1 MDSKNNIFEIEKLY
15 SEPGIYII
23 YNKNKETAYIGQAKD
38 MKERM
43 RQHLEALY
51 SNKTKRMFDNKN
63 LLCEFNKG
71 DNLYL
76 YRSLDKVDESSLDNM
91 ESLYFQAAKEYF
103 GKNGVH
109 NKADL
114 TSKYKTLEDELKR
127 AKEKIERTITKE
139 MKTPIIRV
147 DDTTKRRIKQD
158 IIGKYEK
165 DIILDAYKKQEKN
178 SVKRIEF
185 ERISIRDLYENGKL
199 DHIIIGKMGDYIGKD
214 NKSQSFTDIIAE
226 KLACISDNKKCL
238 WATASSNVDK
248 INDFIDKYGFGEEK
262 RVYAIFALTS
272 TQYKSKY
279 KLKKYIHKET
289 GLSIT
294 APEKKRFKA
303 LIIDKF
309 MTVKEDFDFNNFI
322 QNYYYHARAAI
333 DGQSHRILMNNEIS
347 SFSQMPAKIVSRKA
361 TVFNNDELQKELGI
375 NKFDLQEKGKFK
387 DSIPNEKVTFSDANG
402 ASYFIIAEV
411 TKAAWIYPVEE

>member
-1 MDSKNNIFEIEKLY
+1 MNNIFEIEKLY

-43 RQHLEALY
+43 RQHLNALY
-51 SNKTKRMFDNKN
+51 SNKIKRVFDNKN

-71 DNLYL
+71 DNHYL
-76 YRSLDKVDESSLDNM
+76 YRSLIKADESSLDNM
-91 ESLYFQAAKEYF
+91 ESLYFQAAKMYF
-103 GKNGVH
+103 DKKGVH

-114 TSKYKTLEDELKR
+114 TNKYKPSEYELKS
-127 AKEKIERTITKE
+127 AVEKIERTIME
-139 MKTPIIRV
+139 ELRTPIIRI
-147 DDTTKRRIKQD
+147 DDKTKRRINQD

-165 DIILDAYKKQEKN
+165 DIILDAYAKRVKN
-178 SVKRIEF
+178 SEEQIEF
-185 ERISIRDLYENGKL
+185 ERISIKDLYETGKL
-199 DHIIIGKMGDYIGKD
+199 DHIIIGKMGDYIGED
-214 NKSQSFTDIIAE
+214 NKSQCFTDIIAE

-238 WATASSNVDK
+238 WSTQSSNIDE
-248 INDFIDKYGFGEEK
+248 INDFIDKYGFGDDK
-262 RVYAIFALTS
+262 KVYAIFGLTS
-272 TQYKSKY
+272 SQYKSKY

-289 GLSIT
+289 GLFDT

-309 MTVKEDFDFNNFI
+309 MSVNEDFDFNEFVK
-322 QNYYYHARAAI
+322 NYYYHSIPRI
-333 DGQSHRILMNNEIS
+333 DGQSHRILMNEEIG

-361 TVFNNDELQKELGI
+361 TILNNDELQKELRI
-375 NKFDLQEKGKFK
+375 NEFDTQEMDKFK
-387 DSIPNEKVTFSDANG
+387 NSIPNEKVIFSNANG

-411 TKAAWIYPVEE
+411 TKADWIYPVEE